1 MKKTFG
7 LILIF
12 SFILILPSM
21 AQNNASRIRHTVVFK
36 LKHEPGS
43 PEERDFLAAIMK
55 LAQIPGV
62 EHFECMKQVS
72 KKNPYTFGLSMEFAN
87 QEAYDRYSN
96 HPDHNA
102 FVQQRW
108 MTEVETFMEV
118 DYALPPLKAETP

>member
-1 MKKTFG
+1 MKRAFG
-7 LILIF
+7 LSLIF
-12 SFILILPSM
+12 SLILILPSM
-21 AQNNASRIRHTVVFK
+21 AQDNASRIRHTVVFK

-43 PEERDFLAAIMK
+43 AAERDFLEAIMK

-87 QEAYDRYSN
+87 REAYDRYSN
-96 HPDHNA
+96 HHDHNA

-108 MTEVETFMEV
+108 MTEVDTFMEV
-118 DYALPPLKAETP
+118 DYELPPLQAGTH